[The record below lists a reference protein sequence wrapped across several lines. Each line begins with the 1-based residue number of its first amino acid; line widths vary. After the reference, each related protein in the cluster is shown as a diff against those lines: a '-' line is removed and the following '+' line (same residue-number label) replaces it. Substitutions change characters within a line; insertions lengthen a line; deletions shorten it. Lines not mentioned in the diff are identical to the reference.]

1 MQVSLCIHGHFYQPP
16 REDPWLGR
24 ILVEPSAAPMQDWNE
39 RILRESYAPLAWAR
53 RLDEQGRITELRN
66 CYEWINFNVGPTLA
80 HWLRRENPEV
90 LRRMRLGDEKSLAR
104 LGHGN
109 AMAQI
114 YHHVIMPLASERDK
128 ILETKWAMDDFR
140 HHFGRAP
147 EGMWLSECAVDSAS
161 LEVLAAQG
169 IRFVILAPRQ
179 AKAVIRQGQAVPVDE
194 GSLNIGEPYLVRLP
208 SGAAITVVFYHGS
221 LSQGIA
227 FEGLLRDGERFW
239 QRIVSQAQGLSA
251 NGGKLL
257 CLATDGETYGHHFTF
272 GEMALA
278 HVLAQAEHGRD
289 SLNLTNIAA
298 HIAAN
303 PPTTE
308 AILHEPSS
316 WSCVHG
322 VERWRSDCGCMDGGH
337 GGWNQRWRAPL
348 REALDAMRVAADK
361 HFAEAGANYF
371 ADPEAALMGYG
382 EVLADPGTSDAFADR
397 WFMKDARYRDRGWKL
412 LAMQEQTLAAYASCA
427 WFFDDIA
434 RIEPENAM
442 TFALRAMELMLESGG
457 PDILPQVLSV
467 LEKAMSNQPEAGTGK
482 AIMER
487 DVLPRQDD
495 AATLC
500 LLAWLL
506 LDSRGFSLRAG
517 ETGIW
522 VWPYVSVELIPD
534 GSSSEGKNAGEQ
546 YGIAVIKAR
555 HEREGKSHAWRVT
568 LPGHAFLKNDMF
580 TSLRDCRIDLCGL
593 SAQAES
599 GSTPGEFAFSS
610 LTENSSGCRSSRR
623 VGELSRPMREYLL
636 SVLLEN
642 REANAR
648 PALEARAAHCLS
660 LVEVWTEA
668 QHDLPRPEFWA
679 GMMPYLVLTS
689 VLSGYPDDAARTQLA
704 SIFSTYSDPGSRA
717 LARRITGEY
726 FLQALDADGGE
737 DAKLA
742 AQARGIRGIMPDMD
756 WWEVQNRLWDVGRER
771 YPLLSRELFF
781 A

>member
-1 MQVSLCIHGHFYQPP
+1 MPASLCIHGHFYQPP

-24 ILVEPSAAPMQDWNE
+24 ILVEPSAAPMMDWNG

-53 RLDEQGRITELRN
+53 RLDAQGRIAELRN

-90 LRRMRLGDEKSLAR
+90 LRRMRLGDEKSLTR

-114 YHHVIMPLASERDK
+114 YHHVIMPLASKRDK
-128 ILETKWAMDDFR
+128 ILETRWAIDDF
-140 HHFGRAP
+140 HYHFGRAP

-161 LEVLAAQG
+161 LEVLAAHG

-194 GSLNIGEPYLVRLP
+194 GSLNIGEPYSVRLP
-208 SGAAITVVFYHGS
+208 SGASITVVFYHGS

-239 QRIVSQAQGLSA
+239 QRIAAVAHGLSA

-278 HVLAQAEHGRD
+278 HVLAQAEQNRD
-289 SLNLTNIAA
+289 DISLTNIAT
-298 HIAAN
+298 HIAVN

-308 AILHEPSS
+308 VILHEPSS

-337 GGWNQRWRAPL
+337 SGWNQRWRAPL
-348 REALDAMRVAADK
+348 REALDAMRVAVDR
-361 HFAEAGANYF
+361 HFSEVGKNCF
-371 ADPEAALMGYG
+371 TDPEAALLAYG
-382 EVLADPGTSDAFADR
+382 EVLANPETSDDFAAR
-397 WFMKDARYRDRGWKL
+397 WFTKGAGYKDTGWKL
-412 LAMQEQTLAAYASCA
+412 LSMQEQALAAYASCA

-442 TFALRAMELMLESGG
+442 TFALHAMELMQESGG
-457 PDILPQVLSV
+457 PNILSQVLSV
-467 LEKAMSNQPEAGTGK
+467 LEQAASNQPAAGTGK
-482 AIMER
+482 SIMER

-506 LDSRGFSLRAG
+506 LDSRSPSLREGADG
-517 ETGIW
+517 TW
-522 VWPYVSVELIPD
+522 SWPYVSVELVPD
-534 GSSSEGKNAGEQ
+534 RLSGEEKNAAEQ
-546 YGIAVIKAR
+546 YGIAVIRAR
-555 HEREGKSHAWRVT
+555 HEQEGKRYAWRIT
-568 LPGHAFLKNDMF
+568 LPGHEFLKNKPF
-580 TSLRDCRIDLCGL
+580 TALTDCRIDLCVLSTQTGSGQSQGKTACL
-593 SAQAES
+593 SAMEDA
-599 GSTPGEFAFSS
+599 A
-610 LTENSSGCRSSRR
+610 GCRSSRR
-623 VGELSRPMREYLL
+623 VGDLSRPMREYLL
-636 SVLLEN
+636 SMLLEN
-642 REANAR
+642 REATMR
-648 PALEARAAHCLS
+648 PTLETHAAHYLS
-660 LVEVWTEA
+660 LMDAWAEA

-679 GMMPYLVLTS
+679 GMMPYLALAS
-689 VLSGYPDDAARTQLA
+689 ILSGYPHEAARTQLA
-704 SIFSTYSDPGSRA
+704 AIFSTYADPAARA
-717 LARRITGEY
+717 LAKRMVGEY
-726 FLQALDADGGE
+726 FLQSLDANSSD
-737 DAKLA
+737 DATLA
-742 AQARGIRGIMPDMD
+742 LQAHGIRGIVPDMD
-756 WWEVQNRLWDVGRER
+756 WWAVQNRLWDVGLER

-781 A
+781 V